1 MRVWQRWLALALL
14 MLSSGTDW
22 AVADELPREY
32 RIKAAFLY
40 NLTKFITWP
49 DEKSWSADVPV
60 TICIYGFNPFDAYL
74 DKLSERTAKSH
85 PIAVRYL
92 LEKNGLEKN
101 GLEKTALDKNGH
113 DTKGIEGC
121 QIVFISQYNT
131 ASSSLLQTLSTTS
144 QVLTVGDDPDFI
156 AHNGL
161 IGLVSVGNNVQMDI
175 HLTRAR
181 QAGFGVSASLLEIAH
196 KIE

>member
-1 MRVWQRWLALALL
+1 MQRSPLKRNPRAWQPWLTVVLL
-14 MLSSGTDW
+14 VLGSG
-22 AVADELPREY
+22 AQQVFADELPREY

-49 DEKSWSADVPV
+49 DEKSWAADAPV
-60 TICIYGFNPFDAYL
+60 TICVYGFNPFDIYL
-74 DKLSERTAKSH
+74 DKLSERTAKSR
-85 PIAVRYL
+85 PIVIRYIN
-92 LEKNGLEKN
+92 EKVGGNN
-101 GLEKTALDKNGH
+101 V
-113 DTKGIEGC
+113 EGC
-121 QIVFISQYNT
+121 QMVFVSQYNT
-131 ASSSLLQTLSTTS
+131 ASSNLLKALPATS

>member
-1 MRVWQRWLALALL
+1 M
-14 MLSSGTDW
+14 
-22 AVADELPREY
+22 
-32 RIKAAFLY
+32 
-40 NLTKFITWP
+40 
-49 DEKSWSADVPV
+49 
-60 TICIYGFNPFDAYL
+60 
-74 DKLSERTAKSH
+74 
-85 PIAVRYL
+85 
-92 LEKNGLEKN
+92 
-101 GLEKTALDKNGH
+101 
-113 DTKGIEGC
+113 
-121 QIVFISQYNT
+121 VFVSQYNT
-131 ASSSLLQTLSTTS
+131 ASSNLLKALPATS

>member
-1 MRVWQRWLALALL
+1 MQRLLLKCNIRLWQPWLAVVLL
-14 MLSSGTDW
+14 VLCNS
-22 AVADELPREY
+22 APRVLADELPREY

-49 DEKSWSADVPV
+49 DEKSWAADAPV
-60 TICIYGFNPFDAYL
+60 TICVYGFNPFDIYL
-74 DKLSERTAKSH
+74 DRLSERTAKNRR
-85 PIAVRYL
+85 IAVRYL
-92 LEKNGLEKN
+92 HERNEN
-101 GLEKTALDKNGH
+101 NA
-113 DTKGIEGC
+113 IEGC
-121 QIVFISQYNT
+121 QIVFVSQYNT
-131 ASSSLLQTLSTTS
+131 ASSTLLKTLPATS

-156 AHNGL
+156 THNGL